1 MQHFFGW
8 AQCWGLPTGVL
19 GQHMH
24 TVAGSVAVRLLVLI
38 DSSPLGPARSPLVAI
53 DSLHDRDVWILNFN
67 CSRKPQPCLARPQGG
82 PPGGPS
88 PAQPVERP
96 LLAGPGGCWSSL
108 ATLGPALSPDPDQE
122 LGTTTCASDDQ
133 ILGGGGL
140 R

>member
-1 MQHFFGW
+1 M
-8 AQCWGLPTGVL
+8 GLDYKGLISIHGVFKL
-19 GQHMH
+19 SELVIFSDCLSCDH
-24 TVAGSVAVRLLVLI
+24 SLPRSWSWLL
-38 DSSPLGPARSPLVAI
+38 SLV
-53 DSLHDRDVWILNFN
+53 
-67 CSRKPQPCLARPQGG
+67 
-82 PPGGPS
+82 PGL
-88 PAQPVERP
+88 RP